1 MIEKLHLEVIDIIPI
16 NQISGNAKSLEG
28 NDKRNVIE
36 HFIVGM
42 EVIGQ
47 LQLLEMNHLPMIIHK
62 HLKDDGFDINRINSI
77 RGEEVLI
84 ERVED
89 IKELKQRFAIRRL
102 KMVLIL
108 IIIIH

>member
-36 HFIVGM
+36 NFIVGM

-47 LQLLEMNHLPMIIHK
+47 L
-62 HLKDDGFDINRINSI
+62 
-77 RGEEVLI
+77 
-84 ERVED
+84 
-89 IKELKQRFAIRRL
+89 
-102 KMVLIL
+102 
-108 IIIIH
+108 